1 MTRAW
6 RPVLTEDGSL
16 ACSHAV
22 HGELS
27 HDARGAYTQARLRY
41 AAGCRLRALA
51 RARGRGTTVR
61 LLDVG
66 TGVGWNLAAA
76 LAALHGTEAHL
87 AAVSLELDAELLAA
101 VARLPRASS
110 GFPERCH
117 RAVRAALRAAL
128 ARPGMPVPL
137 ALDGRDAGELQLLL
151 GDARATL
158 PDLSAE
164 PRFDA
169 VFLDPHSPRVAP
181 ELYAPDFLAE
191 VARRMAPGALLA
203 TYSAATR
210 VRLALAQA
218 GLGVAR
224 GPRVGGKAEGTLAGP
239 GLVPGS
245 ADADLARRLARRLGG
260 AGEGGEIPSGGREAG
275 VAIH

>member
-1 MTRAW
+1 MTRPW
-6 RPVLTEDGSL
+6 RRVLTADGSL
-16 ACSHAV
+16 SFAHPA

-27 HDARGAYTQARLRY
+27 HDARGAFTQARLRY
-41 AAGCRLRALA
+41 AAGCRLRALGH
-51 RARGRGTTVR
+51 ARGPLARVH
-61 LLDVG
+61 LLDLG

-76 LAALHGTEAHL
+76 LAALHGTGARL
-87 AAVSLELDAELLAA
+87 AATSLEEDAPLLFEVAA
-101 VARLPRASS
+101 LPRASS

-117 RAVRAALRAAL
+117 AAVRAALRAAL
-128 ARPGMPVPL
+128 ARPGSAVPMV
-137 ALDGRDAGELQLLL
+137 LDGLDAGELLLVQ

-158 PDLSAE
+158 PLLPAE

-169 VFLDPHSPRVAP
+169 VFLDPFSPRVAP
-181 ELYAPDFLAE
+181 ELFAPGFLAE
-191 VARRMAPGALLA
+191 IARRMAPGSRLA

-239 GLVPGS
+239 DLVPRP
-245 ADADLARRLARRLGG
+245 ADADLARRLARRLAG
-260 AGEGGEIPSGGREAG
+260 ARADALGRP
-275 VAIH
+275 